1 MLQPE
6 QSFYRQITPFK
17 DFSQVLVDSFYVDV
31 PKDWFVVLTDVKGST
46 KAVEQ
51 GRYKQV
57 NMIGAAS
64 ITCALNMLKNFE
76 IPYVFG
82 GDGATVL
89 IPPEAV
95 GMISQELQGL
105 QALAQTEFHI
115 ELRAGIV
122 SLKSLTDR
130 GFTLKVA
137 KYELSPGNA
146 LAQFRGDAL
155 IKAEDIVKN
164 NLFNDFPTSMLLK
177 PNLNQHP
184 NLDGL
189 TCRLN
194 PLKSRHGVIL
204 SLICK
209 SYQNQKTDS
218 VLQSV
223 LQDLKQYLGED
234 LNRASPVS
242 AEQLGWSTISPTL
255 KEETSTSKGTK
266 GYWSTF
272 FQVLIRSFVIHLSM
286 NFEFPLGPF
295 SPQKYK
301 KEIVVNSDFKKFDGT
316 LRMVVDCNLDQ
327 ARDIEKL
334 LQQNFDQ
341 HKIYFGLHKSP
352 EALMTCMVFS
362 ASQNQHIHFIDGSQG
377 GYTIAAAAMKKQ
389 IAAGI

>member
-6 QSFYRQITPFK
+6 QSFYRRVSPFK
-17 DFSQVLVDSFYVDV
+17 DFSQVLMDSNYVEV
-31 PKDWFVVLTDVKGST
+31 PKDWFIVLTDVKGST

-64 ITCALNMLKNFE
+64 ITCALNSLKNFE

-82 GDGATVL
+82 GDGATLL

-95 GMISQELQGL
+95 DLISTELQGL
-105 QALAQTEFHI
+105 QALAQSEFAI
-115 ELRAGIV
+115 DLRVGMI
-122 SLKSLTDR
+122 SLKSLVDR
-130 GFTLKVA
+130 GYSLKVA
-137 KYELSPGNA
+137 KYELSPGNV

-155 IKAEDIVKN
+155 IKAEDIIKN
-164 NLFNDFPTSMLLK
+164 NLNQEFPSLILLS
-177 PNLNQHP
+177 PNQKLNP

-194 PLKSRHGVIL
+194 PLKSRRGIIL

-209 SYQNQKTDS
+209 PGHQHKSES

-223 LQDLKQYLGED
+223 LQELKVFLGDD
-234 LNRASPVS
+234 LNRANPVS
-242 AEQLGWSTISPTL
+242 DEQMQWNYISPTL
-255 KEETSTSKGTK
+255 SEETSVTK
-266 GYWSTF
+266 NGKSFFLTYVRTF
-272 FQVLIRSFVIHLSM
+272 LKTLLINLSM
-286 NFEFPLGPF
+286 KWEFPLGPF

-301 KEIVVNSDFKKFDGT
+301 KEIAINSDFKKFDGT
-316 LRMVVDCNLDQ
+316 LRMVIDCDLIQ
-327 ARDIEKL
+327 AGAIEKL
-334 LQQNFDQ
+334 LIENFQQ
-341 HKIYFGLHKSP
+341 HKIFFGLHKSP

-389 IAAGI
+389 IASL